1 MLDDSLFEMFA
12 HYARGMATMS
22 FVTWSVLLWRNRKRN
37 RMTYLLFLAISYI
50 AVGYLKDFIFLLP
63 SQVFISCPQLEDCVS
78 LFDIAFAPIVC
89 AFFLETT
96 RPGFVRMRSL
106 ALIYALFIAFIPLY
120 CVLPCSQVL
129 IGAFVLSSVV
139 SVITMVL
146 VPLHAIRYNKYLLE
160 NYSYTKGLSVK
171 WCVVCTFCFFIWVLF
186 FQFCFYKPTWFSE
199 MLYDGMSV
207 IIWNVICLRS
217 RRHKVVV
224 DMMAFKANRQAPLT
238 KNEEKHVG
246 EYVWRNAES
255 PATIPLSVEA
265 EQTSTGAAIP
275 TSTPTAKSTAEST
288 FPIAEEALQPSTT
301 APTPPAEGD
310 DETTEQTLDPFIA
323 TSLQRCM
330 EQDKVYLNPHLSLT
344 DLATAVG
351 TNKTY
356 ISIHINRQGKTFYD
370 FINDYRITEACRIID
385 GTPLGER
392 ISMTDVAQR
401 SGFNSISSFN
411 RYFSKIKGVT
421 PATYARHR
429 GGGKI
434 A

>member
-22 FVTWSVLLWRNRKRN
+22 FVTWSVLLWRIRKRN
-37 RMTYLLFLAISYI
+37 RMTLLLFLTISYI
-50 AVGYLKDFIFLLP
+50 AVGYLKDFVFLLP
-63 SQVFISCPQLEDCVS
+63 SQVFTSCPRLEDCVS

-120 CVLPCSQVL
+120 CIMPCSQVL
-129 IGAFVLSSVV
+129 LGEFILSSVV

-160 NYSYTKGLSVK
+160 NYSYTKDLSIK
-171 WCVVCTFCFFIWVLF
+171 WCVVCTFGFFIWVLF
-186 FQFCFYKPTWFSE
+186 FQFCFYKPTWFGE

-224 DMMAFKANRQAPLT
+224 DMMAFKANRQAPMA
-238 KNEEKHVG
+238 KQIEENVGAHVM
-246 EYVWRNAES
+246 ENAEA
-255 PATIPLSVEA
+255 PTAQPLSGEA
-265 EQTSTGAAIP
+265 EQTLS
-275 TSTPTAKSTAEST
+275 SSVSMSTAEST
-288 FPIAEEALQPSTT
+288 SPIPEETLQPTAIASTPLAEEG
-301 APTPPAEGD
+301 EV
-310 DETTEQTLDPFIA
+310 TEQMLDPFIA

-330 EQDKVYLNPHLSLT
+330 ERDKVYLNPRLSLT
-344 DLATAVG
+344 DLASAVG

-385 GTPLGER
+385 STPVGER

-411 RYFSKIKGVT
+411 RYFSKIKGIT

>member
-1 MLDDSLFEMFA
+1 MFDDSLFEMFA

-22 FVTWSVLLWRNRKRN
+22 FVTWSVLLWRLRKRN
-37 RMTYLLFLAISYI
+37 RMTFLLFVVITYI
-50 AVGYLKDFIFLLP
+50 AVGYLKDCVFLLP
-63 SQVFISCPQLEDCVS
+63 SQVFTSCPRLEDCVS
-78 LFDIAFAPIVC
+78 LFDIAFTPIVC

-106 ALIYALFIAFIPLY
+106 ALTYALFIAFIPLY
-120 CVLPCSQVL
+120 CIMPCSQVL
-129 IGAFVLSSVV
+129 LGAFILSSVV

-146 VPLHAIRYNKYLLE
+146 VPLHAIRYNNYLLE
-160 NYSYTKGLSVK
+160 NYSYTKDLSVK
-171 WCVVCTFCFFIWVLF
+171 WCVVCTFGFFLWVLF
-186 FQFCFYKPTWFSE
+186 FQFCFYKPTWFGE

-224 DMMAFKANRQAPLT
+224 DMMAFKVNRQVPLT
-238 KNEEKHVG
+238 KNMEENIGVHVL
-246 EYVWRNAES
+246 ENAEA
-255 PATIPLSVEA
+255 PIAQPLSVEA
-265 EQTSTGAAIP
+265 EP
-275 TSTPTAKSTAEST
+275 TSSSPASMSTTEST
-288 FPIAEEALQPSTT
+288 TESTSPLTEAALQPVAT
-301 APTPPAEGD
+301 ASTPPAEEG
-310 DETTEQTLDPFIA
+310 EATEQMLDPFIA

-330 EQDKVYLNPHLSLT
+330 ERDKVYLNPRLSLT
-344 DLATAVG
+344 DLASAVG

-385 GTPLGER
+385 STPVGER

-411 RYFSKIKGVT
+411 RYFSKIKGIT

-429 GGGKI
+429 GGGGKI